1 MKPLPATAR
10 KLLERQADRYIAAF
24 ETEGPD
30 GHWHQWL
37 ASRGFDPDVTGK
49 RFRLGIVDRPAEA
62 HKHYAGW
69 LAVPNLLC
77 DRWGNERV
85 VGLAFRNPDPD
96 AAAKYMYPK
105 GQGIRMYNLRA
116 LREAADVI
124 ALCEGQSDTWSCDAA
139 GVPVIGIPGA
149 KTFGGENS
157 YRLRLLEGFSRVIL
171 LQDNDEAG
179 QGLANELES
188 VDGLEV
194 KTMPDGLKDV
204 NEALRKL
211 APDKLREFILKQELS
226 GEFDDDE

>member
-1 MKPLPATAR
+1 MKPLSPTAR
-10 KLLERQADRYIAAF
+10 KLLEKQTDRYHAAF
-24 ETEGPD
+24 QAEGPD

-37 ASRGFDPDVTGK
+37 ASRGFDPERTGK

-69 LAVPNLLC
+69 LAVPNILC

-85 VGLAFRNPDPD
+85 VDIRFRNPDED
-96 AAAKYMYPK
+96 SAMKYGMAKGTHLRLYH
-105 GQGIRMYNLRA
+105 LRA
-116 LREAADVI
+116 LREASDVLVI
-124 ALCEGQSDTWSCDAA
+124 CEGQSDTWAADAA
-139 GVPVIGIPGA
+139 GVPAIGIPGA

-171 LQDNDEAG
+171 LQDNDDAG
-179 QGLANELES
+179 AGLANELES

-211 APDKLREFILKQELS
+211 GPDKLREFILKQDLAS
-226 GEFDDDE
+226 EFDDDE